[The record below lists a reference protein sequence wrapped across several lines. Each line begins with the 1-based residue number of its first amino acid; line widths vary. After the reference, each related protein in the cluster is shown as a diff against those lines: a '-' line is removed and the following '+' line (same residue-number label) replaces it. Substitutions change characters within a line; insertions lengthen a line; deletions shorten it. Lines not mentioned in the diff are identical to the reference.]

1 MKINEYSKGMRF
13 LTSDQGDYSPNA
25 PDIFVQEKPN
35 YKMPNL
41 EQNFADGGSV
51 TTPKRGLVD
60 EPGSYSGEKTLDIK
74 KYKKLEN
81 QNLTRK
87 AIAEKLGMS
96 LSTLERKVKE
106 LNEPLDYK
114 GKDVLKDPDLPF
126 LMKDPELV
134 KKMKETKRR
143 QFREKPLGKRLQWIA
158 DNGKNYESPE
168 KFRKAYEKH
177 FKHELGS
184 AEDALFHFSA
194 EDKATSRYKK
204 GKLKIVSLGSIN
216 GLQNNPEAKG
226 GDTFTFKKGFS
237 EDEIFKASIIQN
249 NPKVQKQFKNLFEN
263 ITNNVSEYQE
273 SGPQGIVKKLKK
285 DGGNLLN
292 DFDFLESYDPE
303 PGAKQAY
310 GGVHSGVTRR
320 SLINLGIPKGQIE
333 AFQSVRQPVL
343 SLKNILTNLKNYPE
357 SFGKSYGISSTTAK
371 KLTGQLDNF
380 MKGYGEVSDIVTQI
394 DKELGDKTFN
404 KIFGGV
410 NFEHNLAKQFGRDY
424 KYLPRNYL
432 LKGQFTTKNFN
443 MMKREAFD
451 LPLIRLMKQYEAG
464 KISGD
469 KVQSFIDDFNAKTN
483 NYADFSFNT
492 KKGKLEYTDN
502 KVKYDLS
509 RYANPGVAKQEL
521 IENIKLTM
529 SPDFQ
534 KGFKGSL
541 ESNKQLKLFKSKDA
555 KAINQVL
562 LNFCPRVGKSTGT
575 SVTKCTPQE
584 AADNM
589 KKKLVDLKQGKLPI
603 DEANKVSVNLNK
615 VAKVGARVGMKGALA
630 TLGPL
635 GIGGDFFV
643 EGMIVANDYLGGMP
657 GKEAWYRNWL
667 SVFFGGGEEKADA
680 LQMERIAGTEPAAN
694 KYKKAVEDRKELIEL
709 YEKGDEVRA
718 KQLDPFDLTSP
729 GEYNLEDIEKAD
741 QAYLDKYE
749 QLKKEAEEGNNIN
762 TILKQGSP
770 EQEAFE
776 RRAEVENVKRF
787 QIGLDQDPFARGA
800 IERKS
805 NISPAL
811 TKKQKTFDRDYAND
825 LTSFYGGVSR
835 YAGGGIAKL
844 AGKRFGR
851 PPESGPEEGL
861 ASLMKYDNKY

>member
-216 GLQNNPEAKG
+216 GLQNTPEAKG

-249 NPKVQKQFKNLFEN
+249 NPKVKKQFKNLFKN
-263 ITNNVSEYQE
+263 IADNVSEYQE
-273 SGPQGIVKKLKK
+273 LGPEGIVKRLEK

-292 DFDFLESYDPE
+292 DFDFLKSYDPE

-320 SLINLGIPKGQIE
+320 SLINLNIPKEQIE

-380 MKGYGEVSDIVTQI
+380 MKGYGEVDNIVKQI
-394 DKELGDKTFN
+394 NKELGDEKFN
-404 KIFGGV
+404 KVFGGV
-410 NFEHNLAKQFGRDY
+410 NFEHTLAKRFGKSKDY

-469 KVQSFIDDFNAKTN
+469 KVQSFIDDFNTKTN

-509 RYANPGVAKQEL
+509 RYNNPGVAKQEL
-521 IENIKLTM
+521 IKNIELTM
-529 SPDFQ
+529 SDEFQ
-534 KGFKGSL
+534 KGFKGSP
-541 ESNKQLKLFKSKDA
+541 EINKQLKLFKSKDA
-555 KAINQVL
+555 KNL
-562 LNFCPRVGKSTGT
+562 
-575 SVTKCTPQE
+575 
-584 AADNM
+584 
-589 KKKLVDLKQGKLPI
+589 
-603 DEANKVSVNLNK
+603 AN
-615 VAKVGARVGMKGALA
+615 ALA
-630 TLGPL
+630 KAGFRCGAAEGLTCDNPKAYFKDIKIQTERAKKGQPDAIKKFENAGNVARKSKGLLKGTGYGILGEA
-635 GIGGDFFV
+635 GFEGAFV
-643 EGMIVANDYLGGMP
+643 LNDILSGMP
-657 GKEAWYRNWL
+657 IKEA
-667 SVFFGGGEEKADA
+667 
-680 LQMERIAGTEPAAN
+680 
-694 KYKKAVEDRKELIEL
+694 
-709 YEKGDEVRA
+709 
-718 KQLDPFDLTSP
+718 
-729 GEYNLEDIEKAD
+729 
-741 QAYLDKYE
+741 
-749 QLKKEAEEGNNIN
+749 
-762 TILKQGSP
+762 
-770 EQEAFE
+770 
-776 RRAEVENVKRF
+776 F
-787 QIGLDQDPFARGA
+787 QRSLFQYVTPKD
-800 IERKS
+800 
-805 NISPAL
+805 
-811 TKKQKTFDRDYAND
+811 
-825 LTSFYGGVSR
+825 
-835 YAGGGIAKL
+835 
-844 AGKRFGR
+844 FGR
-851 PPESGPEEGL
+851 TKDAEASKTQRIVGDDPRSQQYVKDL
-861 ASLMKYDNKY
+861 ASVDKLMSLYDRYEERFKKFY